1 MLRVVLYNNFKKLLT
16 SKFVY
21 DNICTDEKH
30 ESKLKGWQKIM
41 DFFNA
46 VKNTETT
53 ASENGAVMFKSS
65 GNALVDLNFKV
76 PKMRDNAIHGKTDEN
91 YHWFLDAYNENPEYA
106 LRWLLFSRDIRG
118 GLGER
123 DIFRYLLVDI
133 CKNNIELGMKLFSL
147 PLEEFGRFDDIIEIY
162 DKVNSA
168 IQGMIIDFI
177 YQQLHED
184 IACMKEG
191 KAISLLA
198 KWMPSINTS
207 SDRRRYLANL
217 LAKELHLSPRQYRKM
232 LARLRK
238 YLNVVEINISKK
250 QYENIDYSTVPSKAN
265 ILYRNAFFRHD
276 EERRTQ
282 YLESLSKGE
291 TKINAEA
298 SFLYDIVGAY
308 MEDSE
313 WSTKV
318 RPYDETLEA
327 MWKSQKPID
336 MVADTLVVRDG
347 SGSMTTP
354 LPKSHTTALD
364 VATAITLYCA
374 EHNTHAYKDKFIT
387 FSNRPQMITLHGKTL
402 HDKLEETCQYDD
414 CSSTNLQST
423 FELILDTA
431 IKNKLSQKDLPK
443 NVLIVSDME
452 FNPYAIQTDRSV
464 RFGIRDYENFDSYVN
479 TLMMNISKEFKEAGY
494 KMPRLIFWNVNSR
507 TGAVP
512 MQENENGIILISGFS
527 KNLFEMVASGDID
540 PWKALKRTLDSER
553 YDVVRQVFAE

>member
-1 MLRVVLYNNFKKLLT
+1 
-16 SKFVY
+16 
-21 DNICTDEKH
+21 
-30 ESKLKGWQKIM
+30 
-41 DFFNA
+41 
-46 VKNTETT
+46 
-53 ASENGAVMFKSS
+53 
-65 GNALVDLNFKV
+65 
-76 PKMRDNAIHGKTDEN
+76 
-91 YHWFLDAYNENPEYA
+91 
-106 LRWLLFSRDIRG
+106 
-118 GLGER
+118 
-123 DIFRYLLVDI
+123 
-133 CKNNIELGMKLFSL
+133 
-147 PLEEFGRFDDIIEIY
+147 
-162 DKVNSA
+162 
-168 IQGMIIDFI
+168 
-177 YQQLHED
+177 
-184 IACMKEG
+184 
-191 KAISLLA
+191 
-198 KWMPSINTS
+198 
-207 SDRRRYLANL
+207 
-217 LAKELHLSPRQYRKM
+217 M